1 MKTETPP
8 AEPQEIEPPRPKSR
22 SIAVEAVLIPLLAL
36 FSALVVGAIVM
47 IFTNPE
53 VARAWASVGR
63 NPGNAISMSWDLVS
77 TAYGALFEG
86 AFGNPTAISE
96 TLLATTPLIL
106 AGLSVALAFR
116 AGLFNIG
123 AEGQIIAGLLTS
135 SWVGFTFDL
144 PFVIHLPLALIAGFL
159 GGAFWGSIAGFLKAK
174 TGAHEVITT
183 IMLN

>member
-1 MKTETPP
+1 MKTDAPP
-8 AEPQEIEPPRPKSR
+8 TEPLEIEPPRPRSR

-77 TAYGALFEG
+77 SAYEALFEG

-96 TLLATTPLIL
+96 TLLSSTPLIL

-116 AGLFNIG
+116 SGLFNIG
-123 AEGQIIAGLLTS
+123 AEGQIIGGMVLS
-135 SWVGFTFDL
+135 HYGW
-144 PFVIHLPLALIAGFL
+144 L
-159 GGAFWGSIAGFLKAK
+159 GSPP
-174 TGAHEVITT
+174 
-183 IMLN
+183 

>member
-1 MKTETPP
+1 MKTDAPP
-8 AEPQEIEPPRPKSR
+8 TEPQEIEPPRPRSR

-53 VARAWASVGR
+53 VARAWASFGR

-77 TAYGALFEG
+77 SAYEALFEG

-96 TLLATTPLIL
+96 TLLSSTPLIL

-116 AGLFNIG
+116 SGLFNIG
-123 AEGQIIAGLLTS
+123 AEGQIIGVLDRSEATRERCGMLMAGLSGEGVVRQSATETS
-135 SWVGFTFDL
+135 AVAEDERPPPPASS
-144 PFVIHLPLALIAGFL
+144 A
-159 GGAFWGSIAGFLKAK
+159 
-174 TGAHEVITT
+174 EEETT
-183 IMLN
+183 S